1 MWQTM
6 RNEKAMKVKTAR
18 EIEQQFNLLRM
29 LLALG
34 IALGIAFVIILL
46 ISPDPLGAI
55 KSFVLGPLAT
65 LRRMG
70 NVVEVMTP
78 LLFTG
83 AAVCLI
89 FSANQTNMAVEGG
102 FLVGAVGATIAAT
115 QFSLPAGV
123 HPLVSILIGGIF
135 GSLACMVPAILYV
148 KFEAKPVVSSLM
160 MNYVCMYVA
169 LGIINHILRDPAA
182 GYLASFKFA
191 DTAVLPKLLKGT
203 NMHAGTII
211 GLTIV
216 VLTYLYLYKS
226 KRGYEIRIVGKSMSF
241 SNYSGM
247 PIKKVLLSAQAL
259 GGFIAG
265 MGGAVEVLGM
275 YKRFQYQGNTGH
287 GFDGILVGI
296 IASYNP
302 KLVPLAALFLAY
314 VRVGADAMAR
324 TNDIPIELVSIIQ
337 AVIIMLVVAERFLH
351 KMKHKRLVLAARQ
364 ESNAKVVGANE

>member
-1 MWQTM
+1 MS
-6 RNEKAMKVKTAR
+6 NVKAGKMITAR
-18 EIEQQFNLLRM
+18 EIEKRFNLLRM

-34 IALGIAFVIILL
+34 ISLTIAFVIIFL
-46 ISPDPLGAI
+46 ISPNPLEAI
-55 KSFVLGPLAT
+55 HSFVLGPLST

-115 QFSLPAGV
+115 QLVLPAGL
-123 HPLVSILIGGIF
+123 HAAVSILLGGLF
-135 GSLACMVPAILYV
+135 GMAACLVPAVLYV
-148 KFEAKPVVSSLM
+148 KFDAKPVVSSLM
-160 MNYVCMYVA
+160 MNYVCMYAA

-182 GYLASFKFA
+182 GFQASVKFA
-191 DTAVLPKLLKGT
+191 DTALLPKLLKGT
-203 NMHAGTII
+203 NIHAGTII
-211 GLTIV
+211 GLV
-216 VLTYLYLYKS
+216 VVALVYLYLYKS
-226 KRGYEIRIVGKSMSF
+226 SRGYEIRVVGKSMPF
-241 SNYSGM
+241 SNYSGI

-296 IASYNP
+296 IAAYNP

-314 VRVGADAMAR
+314 VRVGADVMAR
-324 TNDIPIELVSIIQ
+324 TSDIPIELVSIIQ

-351 KMKHKRLVLAARQ
+351 KMKHKRLVFAAKQ
-364 ESNAKVVGANE
+364 ENAAKAVGAHE